1 MFMHQPYTTVLKYTY
16 VNKHK
21 HWCMYVHVRMYG
33 VYRMLFYD
41 NSIDNI
47 DIFKVLL
54 GKIIVSIWNN
64 CAMNG
69 DD

>member
-1 MFMHQPYTTVLKYTY
+1 
-16 VNKHK
+16 
-21 HWCMYVHVRMYG
+21 MYG

-41 NSIDNI
+41 NSIGNI

-54 GKIIVSIWNN
+54 GNIIVSIWNN
-64 CAMNG
+64 CTMNG